1 MQCATIIGA
10 GLMGHAL
17 AAVHAIGGLSV
28 RLFDNNQDQLK
39 QSERL
44 IKKIFQTLEAGN
56 LLDKNTQKA
65 ALDRISYSADLPAA
79 LSGADLVLEVV
90 TEKPEIKRIVY
101 EQIDRYAPE
110 QAVIASNTSYLDVF
124 PFVAPRRQ
132 PYCLIAHWY
141 TPPYLIDLVDIVPG
155 PETQPEIIAR
165 MAALYKSMGKQPIVF
180 HKFIPGYIANRLQSA
195 INLEAL
201 HLLEE
206 GFSAEDIDASIQH
219 GLALRL
225 CLMGQLRKA
234 DFTGL
239 EMVRNGLASRAYTPP
254 VATGK
259 SAVLDGLIDQGRK
272 GIFSGKGFYD
282 YGDVSAEALLEARD
296 AEIIALKKSLFQIKN
311 WSLK

>member
-17 AAVHAIGGLSV
+17 AAVHTIGGLSV
-28 RLFDNNQDQLK
+28 RLFDNNPDQLK

-44 IKKIFQTLEAGN
+44 IKKIFQTLAAGN
-56 LLDKNTQKA
+56 LLDKEQQRA
-65 ALDRISYSADLPAA
+65 ALDRISLSADLPSA
-79 LSGADLVLEVV
+79 LSGSDLVLEVV
-90 TEKPEIKRIVY
+90 TEKPDIKRAVY
-101 EQIDRYAPE
+101 EQIDRHAPE
-110 QAVIASNTSYLDVF
+110 HAVIASNTSYLDVF

-132 PYCLIAHWY
+132 PYSLIAHWY

-155 PETQPEIIAR
+155 PETQPEIIER
-165 MAALYKSMGKQPIVF
+165 MTALYQSMGKHPIVF

-195 INLEAL
+195 INLEAF

-206 GFSAEDIDASIQH
+206 GFSADDIDASIQH

-254 VATGK
+254 IATGK

-282 YGDVSAEALLEARD
+282 YGNSPAEALLEARD
-296 AEIIALKKSLFQIKN
+296 AEIIALKRALFQIKK
-311 WSLK
+311 WSMR

>member
-28 RLFDNNQDQLK
+28 RLFDNNQGQLK
-39 QSERL
+39 QSEEL
-44 IKKIFQTLEAGN
+44 IKKIFETLETGY
-56 LLDKNTQKA
+56 LLTKA
-65 ALDRISYSADLPAA
+65 AHKTALDRISFSADLPEA

-90 TEKPEIKRIVY
+90 TEKPEVKRVVY
-101 EQIDRYAPE
+101 EQIDRFAPE
-110 QAVIASNTSYLDVF
+110 QAVIASNTSYLNIF
-124 PFVAPRRQ
+124 PFVAPHRQ
-132 PYCLIAHWY
+132 PNCLIAHWY

-155 PETQPEIIAR
+155 PETKPEVIAR
-165 MAALYKSMGKQPIVF
+165 MAALYQSMGKHPIVF

-195 INLEAL
+195 INLEAF

-239 EMVRNGLASRAYTPP
+239 EMVRNGLASRAYSPP
-254 VATGK
+254 AATGK
-259 SAVLDGLIDQGRK
+259 SAVLDKLIDEGRK

-282 YGDVSAEALLEARD
+282 YENTPAETLLKERD
-296 AEIIALKKSLFQIKN
+296 AEIIALKKALFQIKK
-311 WSLK
+311 WSIT

>member
-28 RLFDNNQDQLK
+28 RLFDNNQGQLK
-39 QSERL
+39 QSEEL
-44 IKKIFQTLEAGN
+44 IKKIFETLEAGH
-56 LLDKNTQKA
+56 LLTKA
-65 ALDRISYSADLPAA
+65 AHKTALDRISFSADLPEA

-90 TEKPEIKRIVY
+90 TEKPEVKRVVY
-101 EQIDRYAPE
+101 EQIDRFAPE
-110 QAVIASNTSYLDVF
+110 QAVIASNTSYLNIF
-124 PFVAPRRQ
+124 PFVAPHRQ
-132 PYCLIAHWY
+132 PNCLIAHWY

-155 PETQPEIIAR
+155 PETKPEVIAR
-165 MAALYKSMGKQPIVF
+165 MAALYQSMGKHPIVF

-195 INLEAL
+195 INLEAF

-239 EMVRNGLASRAYTPP
+239 EMVRNGLASRAYSPP
-254 VATGK
+254 AATGK
-259 SAVLDGLIDQGRK
+259 NAVLDKLIDEGRK

-282 YGDVSAEALLEARD
+282 YENTPAETLLKERD
-296 AEIIALKKSLFQIKN
+296 AEIIALKKALFQIKK
-311 WSLK
+311 WSIT